1 MISPIHSSTGSQ
13 AAISTP
19 SVQPQPAQQ
28 KPKRPE
34 DTVQLSD
41 KAKQSSDTDHG
52 SNSHGL
58 RR

>member
-1 MISPIHSSTGSQ
+1 MINPLHSSTSSQ

-34 DTVQLSD
+34 DTVQLSH
-41 KAKQSSDTDHG
+41 KAKQSSDTDHDG
-52 SNSHGL
+52 DSHGL